1 MRYAVINADDFG
13 YSEAVNEAI
22 ITCYQ
27 KGILTSTSL
36 MVTAKKANTAIQFA
50 QENPNLGVG
59 LHLVLCCGKSVLTPA
74 EIPHLV
80 DKNGNFSSSP
90 EIAGLK
96 YQFIPQAKD
105 ELRKEIKAQL
115 QAFKNTGLQISH
127 VDGHLHLHT
136 HPLVLKILVELAE
149 EFDYKFIRLPS
160 EELNFTLSVDNNNN
174 LLLKVIY
181 DGVFRQLRLYG
192 EKLLNSSNNLKYLEK
207 VYGLLQT
214 GKITESYLLGL
225 IPQIEANYI
234 EIYAHPQYLKQLSS
248 SELFANLELKA
259 FCSQKVK
266 DMLNSQNFQLVNY
279 LQLPEKLK

>member
-36 MVTAKKANTAIQFA
+36 MVRGEKANTAIQFA
-50 QENPNLGVG
+50 QENPDLGVG
-59 LHLVLCCGKSVLTPA
+59 LHLVLCCGKSALTPT

-96 YQFIPQAKD
+96 YQFIPQAKE

-136 HPLVLKILVELAE
+136 HPLVLEILVELAE

-160 EELNFTLSVDNNNN
+160 EELYFTLSVDNNN

-181 DGVFRQLRLYG
+181 DAVFRQLRLYG
-192 EKLLNSSNNLKYLEK
+192 EKLLNSSNNLNYLEK
-207 VYGLLQT
+207 VYGLLET

-234 EIYAHPQYLKQLSS
+234 EIYAHPQYLKQSLSS
-248 SELFANLELKA
+248 KIVPNSELEA

-266 DMLNSQNFQLVNY
+266 DMLSLQNFQLVNY
-279 LQLPEKLK
+279 LQLREKLK